1 MINYEEELKKFKP
14 CLDVDEIESAVYTR
28 DLTDIVDILQEIVAN
43 VPPNCF
49 MPRPKVGSAVIRL
62 TRHAETP
69 VQVDDEKLLFQII
82 RASFNQR
89 RKTLANGLKNY
100 EGLSFEKETI
110 EAAIAECGFSPS
122 VRGEALSLEEFA
134 KLANVL
140 RRAK

>member
-1 MINYEEELKKFKP
+1 
-14 CLDVDEIESAVYTR
+14 
-28 DLTDIVDILQEIVAN
+28 
-43 VPPNCF
+43 
-49 MPRPKVGSAVIRL
+49 MPRPKVGCAVIRL

-140 RRAK
+140 GRAK